1 MSGKRGLLVFS
12 QTFIHHVNKDHVMN
26 KIMNLLLAILTFSGG
41 LNSFA
46 CGPYGALEP
55 KVKLKVELDRSV
67 LPAGKT
73 GKAVIKV
80 ALQPAVILRDA
91 ADRPPANV
99 SIVLDRS
106 SSMSGQKIEQAK
118 EAAIQAVRRLGAKD
132 IVSLVAYS
140 NQAHTIIPAQPARN
154 PEAFVALIRK
164 IQSSGH
170 TALYAG
176 VNQGASE
183 IRKNLGKK
191 YFHRVILLSDGMA
204 NVGPSSPD
212 DLARLGRSLI
222 KEDISVSAVGLGQGY
237 NEDLMTKLA
246 QEGQGNLYFAESA
259 QELPG
264 IFDAE
269 IGDALSVAARKTV
282 IKIELAEGVRPLRLI
297 GRKGEINNN
306 QVEVQINQLYGGQ
319 EKFALL
325 EVEVPAGKA
334 NENKDLARVAV
345 DFEDASSGK
354 AVSQKSAIGCSF
366 SQEEEKVAAST
377 NQKVA
382 EAYVDN
388 QVAEAKER
396 AIKLAD
402 KGQHKE
408 AVQELR
414 KVNHS
419 IAVQNEVYRSDKVN
433 ASNDKF
439 LSDIKCLDRDKGL
452 TNKNR
457 KSWTTEGYQV
467 RTQQK
472 ASISK
477 K

>member
-1 MSGKRGLLVFS
+1 MK
-12 QTFIHHVNKDHVMN
+12 
-26 KIMNLLLAILTFSGG
+26 KILNLLLAFLTFYGG
-41 LNSFA
+41 KHSFA
-46 CGPYGALEP
+46 CGPYGAPEP
-55 KVKLKVELDRSV
+55 KVKLRVDLDRSI

-91 ADRPPANV
+91 ANRPPANV

-118 EAAIQAVRRLGAKD
+118 EAAVQAVRRLGAKD

-140 NQAHTIIPAQPARN
+140 SQAQTIIPAQPVRN
-154 PEAFVALIRK
+154 PEAFVALIRN
-164 IQSSGH
+164 IRSGGS

-204 NVGPSSPD
+204 NIGPSSPD
-212 DLARLGRSLI
+212 DLARLGRALI

-269 IGDALSVAARKTV
+269 IGDALSVVARKTV
-282 IKIELAEGVRPLRLI
+282 IRIELAEGVRPLRLI
-297 GRKGEINNN
+297 GRKGEINDN

-325 EVEVPAGKA
+325 EVEVSAGKA
-334 NENKDLARVAV
+334 NGNKNLAQVAV
-345 DFEDASSGK
+345 EFEDALSGK
-354 AVSQKSAIGCSF
+354 AVSEEAAIACSF
-366 SQEEEKVAAST
+366 SKEEEKVAAST

-396 AIKLAD
+396 AIALAD

-408 AVQELR
+408 AVKELR
-414 KVNHS
+414 KVNLF
-419 IAVQNEVYRSDKVN
+419 ITEQNEVYRSAKVG
-433 ASNDKF
+433 ACNDKF
-439 LSDIKCLDRDKGL
+439 LSDIECLDRDKGL

-457 KSWTTEGYQV
+457 KNWTTQGYQT
-467 RTQQK
+467 RMQQK
-472 ASISK
+472 ASASAK
-477 K
+477 

>member
-1 MSGKRGLLVFS
+1 MNKLSYLLLV
-12 QTFIHHVNKDHVMN
+12 
-26 KIMNLLLAILTFSGG
+26 ALTFMGG
-41 LNSFA
+41 HSSYA
-46 CGPYGALEP
+46 CGPYGAPEP
-55 KVKLKVELDRSV
+55 KVKLKVELDRSI

-80 ALQPAVILRDA
+80 ALQPAMVLRDA

-99 SIVLDRS
+99 AIVLDRS
-106 SSMSGQKIEQAK
+106 GSMSGQKIEQAK

-132 IVSLVAYS
+132 IVSLVAYDH
-140 NQAHTIIPAQPARN
+140 QVRTIIPAQQAKN
-154 PEAFVALIRK
+154 PEALVALIRK
-164 IQSSGH
+164 IGVGGN

-176 VNQGASE
+176 VNQGAAE
-183 IRKNLGKK
+183 IRKNLKGE
-191 YFHRVILLSDGMA
+191 YFHRVILLSDGLA
-204 NVGPSSPD
+204 NVGPSTPD
-212 DLARLGRSLI
+212 DLARLGRALI

-259 QELPG
+259 KELPG

-269 IGDALSVAARKTV
+269 IGDALSVAARRTV
-282 IKIELAEGVRPLRLI
+282 IRIKLEDGVRPVRLI
-297 GRKGEINNN
+297 GRQGVIRGNN
-306 QVEVQINQLYGGQ
+306 VEVEINQLYGGQ

-325 EVEVPAGKA
+325 EVEVSAGKA

-345 DFEDASSGK
+345 DFEDAFSGE

-414 KVNHS
+414 KVNIS
-419 IAVQNEVYRSDKVN
+419 ITAQNEVYRNDKVD
-433 ASNDKF
+433 ASNGKF
-439 LSDIKCLDRDKGL
+439 LSDIECLDRDKGL

-457 KSWTTEGYQV
+457 KSWTTEGYQI
-467 RTQQK
+467 RMQQK

>member
-1 MSGKRGLLVFS
+1 MNKLSYLLLV
-12 QTFIHHVNKDHVMN
+12 
-26 KIMNLLLAILTFSGG
+26 ALTFMGG
-41 LNSFA
+41 HSSYA
-46 CGPYGALEP
+46 CGPYGAPEP
-55 KVKLKVELDRSV
+55 KVKLKVELDRSI

-80 ALQPAVILRDA
+80 ALQPAMVLRDA

-99 SIVLDRS
+99 AIVLDRS
-106 SSMSGQKIEQAK
+106 GSMSGQKIEQAK

-132 IVSLVAYS
+132 IVSLVAYDH
-140 NQAHTIIPAQPARN
+140 QVRTIIPAQQAKN
-154 PEAFVALIRK
+154 PEALVALIRK
-164 IQSSGH
+164 IGVGGN

-176 VNQGASE
+176 VNQGAAE
-183 IRKNLGKK
+183 IRKNLKGE
-191 YFHRVILLSDGMA
+191 YFHRVILLSDGLA
-204 NVGPSSPD
+204 NVGPSTPD
-212 DLARLGRSLI
+212 DLARLGRALI

-259 QELPG
+259 KELPG

-269 IGDALSVAARKTV
+269 IGDALSVAARRTV
-282 IKIELAEGVRPLRLI
+282 IRIELEDGVRPVRLI
-297 GRKGEINNN
+297 GRQGVIRGNN
-306 QVEVQINQLYGGQ
+306 VEVEINQLYGGQ

-325 EVEVPAGKA
+325 EVEVSAGKA

-345 DFEDASSGK
+345 DFEDAFSGE

-414 KVNHS
+414 RVNLS
-419 IAVQNEVYRSDKVN
+419 ITAQNEVYRNDKVD
-433 ASNDKF
+433 ASNGKF
-439 LSDIKCLDRDKGL
+439 LSDIECLDRDKGL

-457 KSWTTEGYQV
+457 KSWKTEGYQI
-467 RTQQK
+467 RMQQK

>member
-1 MSGKRGLLVFS
+1 MKKAS
-12 QTFIHHVNKDHVMN
+12 
-26 KIMNLLLAILTFSGG
+26 NLLLAAVVSLAGAQVG
-41 LNSFA
+41 LA
-46 CGPYGALEP
+46 CKTPIGHPVPP
-55 KVKLKVELDRSV
+55 KVKLKVELDRST
-67 LPAGKT
+67 LPAGRT
-73 GKAVIKV
+73 ERAVIKV
-80 ALQPAVILRDA
+80 AVQPAMILRDA
-91 ADRPPANV
+91 TNRPPANV
-99 SIVLDRS
+99 AIVLDHS
-106 SSMSGQKIEQAK
+106 GSMSGQKIEQAK

-132 IVSLVAYS
+132 IVSVVGYNSHA
-140 NQAHTIIPAQPARN
+140 ATIIPAQSVKN
-154 PEAFVALIRK
+154 PEALVALIRNIK
-164 IQSSGH
+164 SVGG

-176 VNQGASE
+176 VNQGAAE
-183 IRKNLGKK
+183 IRKNLEGK

-212 DLARLGRSLI
+212 DLARLGRALI

-259 QELPG
+259 KELPG

-282 IKIELAEGVRPLRLI
+282 IRIELEDGVRPVRLI
-297 GRKGEINNN
+297 GRQGVITGNN
-306 QVEVQINQLYGGQ
+306 VEVEINQLYGGQ

-325 EVEVPAGKA
+325 EVEVSAGKA
-334 NENKDLARVAV
+334 NENKGLARVAV
-345 DFEDASSGK
+345 DFEDAFSGE
-354 AVSQKSAIGCSF
+354 AVSQKSAIGCTF

-388 QVAEAKER
+388 QVAEAKAR
-396 AIKLAD
+396 AIELAD

-414 KVNHS
+414 KVNIS
-419 IAVQNEVYRSDKVN
+419 ITAQNEVYRNDKVD
-433 ASNDKF
+433 ASNGKF
-439 LSDIKCLDRDKGL
+439 LSDIECLDRDKGL

-457 KSWTTEGYQV
+457 KSWTTEGYQI
-467 RTQQK
+467 RMQQK